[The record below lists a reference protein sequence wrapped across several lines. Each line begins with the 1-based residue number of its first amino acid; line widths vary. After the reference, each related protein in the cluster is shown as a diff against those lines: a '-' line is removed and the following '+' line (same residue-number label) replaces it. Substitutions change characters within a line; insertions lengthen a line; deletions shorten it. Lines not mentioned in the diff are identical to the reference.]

1 MPKKSKT
8 SKNNIKQ
15 KQTQKQI
22 VNVNINQTKKTTTKR
37 KPREQNKPPQK
48 QILYQ
53 YGSPLVGR
61 PGDNLYYNSPPT
73 VAQIIPAMGGETSS
87 LIPPN
92 NTSIEN
98 VLKSIKE
105 KTDKIMRPQKKL
117 IDSGTQEIFN
127 MDTKKKLEIKPEQ
140 LITAPRGSKIQIP
153 KQPPFKLTGEIVQR
167 KNTDMQTVPK
177 QRKILTDSGTNELFN
192 IPSETRDYKTILNA
206 ANKEMKSLVKKV
218 EKLSKKKETKPIETQ
233 TEPNIKAVS
242 SVATEM
248 PKIQTSSINTQTTT
262 QKEKKLIFNPK
273 KIEKQKQLK
282 KYKDLIP
289 GNLLT
294 SSRKVTNFMN
304 VKDNFQPFLKSEKDK
319 LLKEEKK
326 QKVPAILAA
335 AATMPPAFK
344 PYSKIKPHIPSLMRR
359 KQKEVFEPKSLLNV
373 ADLNTTNINNVPL
386 KYFTKMTDIFN
397 TATKSDKNMNKFFPE
412 LEDFKKE
419 DKSANVIKSFI
430 KNNIKRKKD
439 LKESKAENKM
449 IKSLADTFD
458 VSQYKMKPEYN
469 KRKEKVIK
477 KDQQKD
483 LFKQA
488 TKSDKNMNDILQE
501 IKNLTQPVELTQPIE
516 LFGGTRSGTAI
527 HQEPTAPPQP
537 LFGKD
542 IDKTI
547 NDNFDKIKAIYKKEP
562 KSYAEVI
569 QANKDINVYKQNINR
584 IKKRNGK
591 SILSSD
597 QIQLKEETLKEIK
610 KLKDTYNKIYKEF
623 YKTQQPKKGRPSKAK
638 A

>member
-8 SKNNIKQ
+8 SKNDIKQ

-218 EKLSKKKETKPIETQ
+218 EKLSKKKETKPMETQ

-344 PYSKIKPHIPSLMRR
+344 PYSKIKPHIPSLIRR
-359 KQKEVFEPKSLLNV
+359 KIKQKEVFEPKLLLNE
-373 ADLNTTNINNVPL
+373 ADLNTTNINNLPL

-623 YKTQQPKKGRPSKAK
+623 YKTQQPKKGRKAK

>member
-8 SKNNIKQ
+8 SKNDIKQ

-127 MDTKKKLEIKPEQ
+127 MEPKKKLEIKPEQ

-218 EKLSKKKETKPIETQ
+218 EKLSKKKETKPMETQ

-610 KLKDTYNKIYKEF
+610 KIKDTYNKIYKEF
-623 YKTQQPKKGRPSKAK
+623 YKTQQPKKGRKAK

>member
-1 MPKKSKT
+1 
-8 SKNNIKQ
+8 
-15 KQTQKQI
+15 
-22 VNVNINQTKKTTTKR
+22 
-37 KPREQNKPPQK
+37 
-48 QILYQ
+48 
-53 YGSPLVGR
+53 
-61 PGDNLYYNSPPT
+61 
-73 VAQIIPAMGGETSS
+73 
-87 LIPPN
+87 
-92 NTSIEN
+92 
-98 VLKSIKE
+98 
-105 KTDKIMRPQKKL
+105 
-117 IDSGTQEIFN
+117 
-127 MDTKKKLEIKPEQ
+127 
-140 LITAPRGSKIQIP
+140 
-153 KQPPFKLTGEIVQR
+153 
-167 KNTDMQTVPK
+167 MQTVPK

-430 KNNIKRKKD
+430 KNNKKRKKD

-623 YKTQQPKKGRPSKAK
+623 YKTQQPKKGRKAK

>member
-8 SKNNIKQ
+8 SKNDIKQ

-127 MDTKKKLEIKPEQ
+127 MEPKKKLEIKPEQ

-344 PYSKIKPHIPSLMRR
+344 PYSKIKPHIPSLIRR

-623 YKTQQPKKGRPSKAK
+623 YKTQQPKKGRKAK

>member
-1 MPKKSKT
+1 
-8 SKNNIKQ
+8 
-15 KQTQKQI
+15 
-22 VNVNINQTKKTTTKR
+22 
-37 KPREQNKPPQK
+37 
-48 QILYQ
+48 
-53 YGSPLVGR
+53 
-61 PGDNLYYNSPPT
+61 
-73 VAQIIPAMGGETSS
+73 
-87 LIPPN
+87 
-92 NTSIEN
+92 
-98 VLKSIKE
+98 
-105 KTDKIMRPQKKL
+105 
-117 IDSGTQEIFN
+117 
-127 MDTKKKLEIKPEQ
+127 
-140 LITAPRGSKIQIP
+140 
-153 KQPPFKLTGEIVQR
+153 
-167 KNTDMQTVPK
+167 
-177 QRKILTDSGTNELFN
+177 
-192 IPSETRDYKTILNA
+192 
-206 ANKEMKSLVKKV
+206 
-218 EKLSKKKETKPIETQ
+218 
-233 TEPNIKAVS
+233 
-242 SVATEM
+242 
-248 PKIQTSSINTQTTT
+248 
-262 QKEKKLIFNPK
+262 
-273 KIEKQKQLK
+273 
-282 KYKDLIP
+282 
-289 GNLLT
+289 
-294 SSRKVTNFMN
+294 
-304 VKDNFQPFLKSEKDK
+304 
-319 LLKEEKK
+319 
-326 QKVPAILAA
+326 
-335 AATMPPAFK
+335 
-344 PYSKIKPHIPSLMRR
+344 MRR

-623 YKTQQPKKGRPSKAK
+623 YKTQQPKKGRKAK

>member
-8 SKNNIKQ
+8 SKNDIKQ

-127 MDTKKKLEIKPEQ
+127 MEPKKKLEIKPEQ

-623 YKTQQPKKGRPSKAK
+623 YKTQQPKKGRKAK

>member
-8 SKNNIKQ
+8 SKNDIKQ

-127 MDTKKKLEIKPEQ
+127 MEPKKKLEIKPEQ

-218 EKLSKKKETKPIETQ
+218 EKLSKKKETKPMETQ

-623 YKTQQPKKGRPSKAK
+623 YKTQQPKKGRKAK

>member
-8 SKNNIKQ
+8 SKNEIKQ
-15 KQTQKQI
+15 KQSQKQI
-22 VNVNINQTKKTTTKR
+22 VNVNINQTKKTTNKR
-37 KPREQNKPPQK
+37 KPREKNKPPQK

-127 MDTKKKLEIKPEQ
+127 MEPKKKLEIKPEQ

-242 SVATEM
+242 SVATEI

-344 PYSKIKPHIPSLMRR
+344 PYSKIKPHIPSLIRR
-359 KQKEVFEPKSLLNV
+359 KIKQKEVFEPRLLLNE

-419 DKSANVIKSFI
+419 DKSANVI
-430 KNNIKRKKD
+430 NH
-439 LKESKAENKM
+439 L
-449 IKSLADTFD
+449 
-458 VSQYKMKPEYN
+458 
-469 KRKEKVIK
+469 
-477 KDQQKD
+477 
-483 LFKQA
+483 
-488 TKSDKNMNDILQE
+488 
-501 IKNLTQPVELTQPIE
+501 
-516 LFGGTRSGTAI
+516 
-527 HQEPTAPPQP
+527 
-537 LFGKD
+537 
-542 IDKTI
+542 
-547 NDNFDKIKAIYKKEP
+547 
-562 KSYAEVI
+562 
-569 QANKDINVYKQNINR
+569 
-584 IKKRNGK
+584 
-591 SILSSD
+591 
-597 QIQLKEETLKEIK
+597 
-610 KLKDTYNKIYKEF
+610 
-623 YKTQQPKKGRPSKAK
+623 
-638 A
+638 

>member
-1 MPKKSKT
+1 M
-8 SKNNIKQ
+8 
-15 KQTQKQI
+15 
-22 VNVNINQTKKTTTKR
+22 NINQTKKTTTKR

-127 MDTKKKLEIKPEQ
+127 MEPKKKLEIKPEQ

-359 KQKEVFEPKSLLNV
+359 KIKQKEVFEPKSLLNV

-397 TATKSDKNMNKFFPE
+397 TATKSDKNMNKIFPE

-537 LFGKD
+537 LFGKN

-547 NDNFDKIKAIYKKEP
+547 NDNFDKIKEIYKKEP

-597 QIQLKEETLKEIK
+597 QIQLKEETLKEIN

-623 YKTQQPKKGRPSKAK
+623 YKTQQPKKGRKAK

>member
-8 SKNNIKQ
+8 SKNDIKQ

-127 MDTKKKLEIKPEQ
+127 MEPKKKLEIKPEQ

-344 PYSKIKPHIPSLMRR
+344 PYSKIKPHIPSLIRR

-547 NDNFDKIKAIYKKEP
+547 NDNFDKIKEIYKKEP

-623 YKTQQPKKGRPSKAK
+623 YKTQQPKKGRKAK